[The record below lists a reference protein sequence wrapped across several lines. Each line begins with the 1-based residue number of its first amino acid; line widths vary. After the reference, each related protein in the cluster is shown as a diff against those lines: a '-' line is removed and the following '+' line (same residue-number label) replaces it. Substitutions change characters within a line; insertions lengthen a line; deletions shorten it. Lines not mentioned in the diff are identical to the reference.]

1 MGRYL
6 NVGLLQSE
14 SKDSSFDESLKR
26 IELSV
31 DNLMTGMNRPDIIV
45 GPEMNIGLRWKGER
59 SGDTIPGRVTDIL
72 GELARKHGI
81 YLRVGSMLEVQRFED
96 GTKKLYNSVPIFNPQ
111 GELIKV

>member
-1 MGRYL
+1 MFLCDKNNIGGTMGRYL

-45 GPEMNIGLRWKGER
+45 GPEMNIGL
-59 SGDTIPGRVTDIL
+59 
-72 GELARKHGI
+72 
-81 YLRVGSMLEVQRFED
+81 
-96 GTKKLYNSVPIFNPQ
+96 
-111 GELIKV
+111 

>member
-1 MGRYL
+1 MFLCDKNNIGGTMGRYL

-45 GPEMNIGLRWKGER
+45 GPEMNIGLKIRR
-59 SGDTIPGRVTDIL
+59 
-72 GELARKHGI
+72 
-81 YLRVGSMLEVQRFED
+81 
-96 GTKKLYNSVPIFNPQ
+96 YNS
-111 GELIKV
+111 GSCYRHTR